1 MSEQETDPLAPLRAT
16 FAGVVANLTNPKLD
30 AKGAH
35 GAKYTS
41 LDALQKHLRPA
52 CREARIAIT
61 HRVDSDVDSVTTT
74 LIVLDID
81 TGDQMEMGS
90 LTLPYRD
97 AQQMG
102 GATTY
107 AKRYTLTAAFGV
119 AGDLDD
125 DGRAASAPSRRPG
138 NASNDQPSTVRPAG
152 EISAAQLKALQTRY
166 NATPRAE
173 RLEIWA
179 GMLGRTVASA
189 KELTKAEAIILLTE
203 DAAGDE

>member
-52 CREARIAIT
+52 CTEARIAIT
-61 HRVDSDVDSVTTT
+61 HRVDSDVGSVTTT

-90 LTLPYRD
+90 LTMPYRD

-125 DGRAASAPSRRPG
+125 DGRAASAPARRPG

-152 EISAAQLKALQTRY
+152 VISAAQIKSLQIRFKHME
-166 NATPRAE
+166 RAE
-173 RLEIWA
+173 RLATWA
-179 GMLGRTVASA
+179 EKIGRPVESS
-189 KELTKAEAIILLTE
+189 KELTKAEAITLLTE
-203 DAAGDE
+203 DRDET